1 MVLILK
7 SLDIC
12 KSYEIFIEWINQ
24 NSELL
29 NLITPRG
36 IYRDSYALIEFI
48 KYKSVDEV
56 KRYYER
62 FGYTLALGYTF
73 AMTDIHLENIVAN
86 RGSVRKMRIYNV
98 KSIFPAY
105 TRGLQT
111 FVSICNLLCFFF

>member
-48 KYKSVDEV
+48 KYKSVDS
-56 KRYYER
+56 KKI
-62 FGYTLALGYTF
+62 L
-73 AMTDIHLENIVAN
+73 
-86 RGSVRKMRIYNV
+86 
-98 KSIFPAY
+98 
-105 TRGLQT
+105 
-111 FVSICNLLCFFF
+111 